1 MKHYEMLFPEL
12 QHFLVTVILNLKL
25 GASQEEL
32 FHLELGRNISNS
44 VIPL

>member
-25 GASQEEL
+25 EASQEEL